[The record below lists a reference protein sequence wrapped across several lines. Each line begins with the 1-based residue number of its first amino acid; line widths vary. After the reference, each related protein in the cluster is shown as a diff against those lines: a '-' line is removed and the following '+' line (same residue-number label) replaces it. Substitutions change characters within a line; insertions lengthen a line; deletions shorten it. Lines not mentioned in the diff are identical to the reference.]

1 MPTKMPAHMTEYK
14 DGTYSAIGS
23 YDSPGGLDRL
33 GVSVTIANDVVTD
46 SSLTLMP
53 GDHTSSRYQ
62 QAFAGGYKA
71 QVIGKAVDS
80 IHLDTVSG
88 SSLTPIG
95 FDQALAAIK
104 SKAKS

>member
-1 MPTKMPAHMTEYK
+1 MPAHMTEYK

-53 GDHTSSRYQ
+53 GDRTSSRYQ

-104 SKAKS
+104 AKAKS